1 VALRVKCLVRFG
13 ALRVWNNQWD
23 GSAVIRWC
31 ACFNT
36 RTFTRFPPQCFE
48 GMKAY
53 KDREGKIRL
62 FRPEKNMAR
71 LNHSMT
77 RLAMPSFNGEGFL
90 ECLKALLQLDSS
102 WIPDQEGYS
111 MYIRPTAIGTSPY
124 LGVEAAQHVKL
135 YAILSPVGPYYRSGF
150 KPVKLYADTVHTRA
164 WPGGVGNAKVRQD
177 VSLDS
182 VCELITRLRRD
193 SSAVNLSYSLPIDP
207 Q

>member
-1 VALRVKCLVRFG
+1 
-13 ALRVWNNQWD
+13 
-23 GSAVIRWC
+23 
-31 ACFNT
+31 
-36 RTFTRFPPQCFE
+36 
-48 GMKAY
+48 MKAY

-164 WPGGVGNAKVRQD
+164 WPGGVGNAKVRQN
-177 VSLDS
+177 VSFDS
-182 VCELITRLRRD
+182 VCELFTRLRRD
-193 SSAVNLSYSLPIDP
+193 SSAVNLSYSLPIDS

>member
-1 VALRVKCLVRFG
+1 MVCTVALRVKCLVRFG
-13 ALRVWNNQWD
+13 AFRVWYNQWD
-23 GSAVIRWC
+23 GSAVIRSC
-31 ACFNT
+31 ACFNS
-36 RTFTRFPPQCFE
+36 RAFTRFPPQCFE

-164 WPGGVGNAKVRQD
+164 WPGGVGNAKVRRLI
-177 VSLDS
+177 SLEC
-182 VCELITRLRRD
+182 VYGMQICVT
-193 SSAVNLSYSLPIDP
+193 
-207 Q
+207 

>member
-1 VALRVKCLVRFG
+1 VVLRVNVLFASVSLVSGITSTVR
-13 ALRVWNNQWD
+13 RVFSSFCVQ
-23 GSAVIRWC
+23 AVIRSC
-31 ACFNT
+31 TCFNS

-164 WPGGVGNAKVRQD
+164 WPGGVGNAKVRRLI
-177 VSLDS
+177 SLEC
-182 VCELITRLRRD
+182 VYGMQICVT
-193 SSAVNLSYSLPIDP
+193 
-207 Q
+207 

>member
-1 VALRVKCLVRFG
+1 
-13 ALRVWNNQWD
+13 
-23 GSAVIRWC
+23 
-31 ACFNT
+31 
-36 RTFTRFPPQCFE
+36 
-48 GMKAY
+48 MKAY

-164 WPGGVGNAKVRQD
+164 WPGGVGNAKVRRLMSLECVYRMYVCLTYQHCLNSMSFIRGAILVCA
-177 VSLDS
+177 VS
-182 VCELITRLRRD
+182 
-193 SSAVNLSYSLPIDP
+193 
-207 Q
+207 